1 MCIFFYVDGRPC
13 HGFIRKFQAEF
24 AKRNIKTHF
33 NGKHFTCD
41 TIKMLH
47 IASGIQCVILFRK
60 DDTILHAVAL
70 LKQFFNKYPMC
81 KDSL

>member
-1 MCIFFYVDGRPC
+1 MYLDGRPC

-60 DDTILHAVAL
+60 DDTILHAVAF
-70 LKQFFNKYPMC
+70 LKQFFNKYPKC